1 MLPGFGGGA
10 AGMRRNMLTL
20 QIRSDED
27 LYKSYLPFLKHGGL
41 FIPTDKLYQ
50 LGDEVFLLLTLPDSD
65 KTPVA
70 GKVVWINPKGSP
82 GGRPAGIGIHFGEL
96 DKGAT
101 RDKIEQRLVEKL
113 RWDRPTYTM

>member
-1 MLPGFGGGA
+1 MIPRRGGM
-10 AGMRRNMLTL
+10 MRRNMLSL
-20 QIRSDED
+20 HIKDEEE

-41 FIPTDKLYQ
+41 FIRTDKQYQ
-50 LGDEVFLLLTLPDSD
+50 LDDEVFLLLTLMSDGD

-82 GGRPAGIGIHFGEL
+82 GGRPPGIGVHFGEL

-101 RDKIEQRLVEKL
+101 RDKIEQRLAQRLKS
-113 RWDRPTYTM
+113 DRPTFTM